1 MICHF
6 WQWEEGTD
14 SDDEVLVGICKY
26 ILVSNPRPVTESE
39 PKKIPEKPIYQN

>member
-6 WQWEEGTD
+6 WQWEKGTD
-14 SDDEVLVGICKY
+14 SDDEVLVSICKY
-26 ILVSNPRPVTESE
+26 LLVGNPRPVTESE